1 MSNISIV
8 CSPNNKTRKTELET
22 HVVNGQPSEFLKD
35 ITPLRRPKIKAQSIL
50 WQRAYRWQKAMRIW
64 NKAHEPEVATLQS
77 IEDAFK
83 KKWPC
88 AIAVYSNQDKT
99 LKMTIPWISITFTKT
114 RTGCIRGYMFL
125 DNGKKLTADIFMS
138 PSQLTDFLP
147 FLMNIVYTRTE
158 MEEFESRLSSLSTEI
173 DGYISHANHNSHNE
187 PLPAWKAIN
196 IFELFYEKFKCLSSL
211 NRYEEALAAIK
222 DALFYYNLIEQFE
235 EKNNCTLYSCIL
247 GDCLFPYDTLEYF
260 LYAELSHTLLMLG
273 RLNEAIMSYR
283 SLYERKLKYIENNRI
298 WPGYNFDGI
307 GETEQY
313 SETVAYVAE
322 YCHWVEHYCDLLSIA
337 MNKDQAIKQMTR
349 AIDAVKSLTILKY
362 EDSMFYLEQ
371 LKCSMESMST
381 SLQNM

>member
-8 CSPNNKTRKTELET
+8 HSPNNKTRETELET

-35 ITPLRRPKIKAQSIL
+35 ITPLRRPDLKAQSIL
-50 WQRAYRWQKAMRIW
+50 RQRAYRWQKAMRIW

-83 KKWPC
+83 QKWPC
-88 AIAVYSNQDKT
+88 AIAEYSERGKV
-99 LKMTIPWISITFTKT
+99 LRMTIPWMSITFKMT
-114 RTGCIRGYMFL
+114 RAGYMRGYMFL
-125 DNGKKLTADIFMS
+125 DNGKKLTADIYMS
-138 PSQLTDFLP
+138 PSLLTEFLP
-147 FLMNIVYTRTE
+147 LIINIFWTRPE
-158 MEEFESRLSSLSTEI
+158 IEEFESRLSTLSTEI
-173 DGYISHANHNSHNE
+173 DGYISNANHNSHNE
-187 PLPAWKAIN
+187 PLPAWQAIN
-196 IFELFYEKFKCLSSL
+196 IFELFYEKFHCLSSL

-222 DALFYYNLIEQFE
+222 DALFYFNLIEQFE
-235 EKNNCTLYSCIL
+235 DRNDCTLYTCII
-247 GDCLFPYDTLEYF
+247 GNCPFPYDNLEYF

-283 SLYERKLKYIENNRI
+283 SLYERKLKYIEINRI

-322 YCHWVEHYCDLLSIA
+322 YCRWVEHYCDLLSIA

-371 LKCSMESMST
+371 LKCSLESMST
-381 SLQNM
+381 SIQNM

>member
-1 MSNISIV
+1 MSNISTV
-8 CSPNNKTRKTELET
+8 CSPNNKTRKTEFET
-22 HVVNGQPSEFLKD
+22 HVDNGQWSEILKD
-35 ITPLRRPKIKAQSIL
+35 ITPLRRPEIKAQSIL
-50 WQRAYRWQKAMRIW
+50 RQRAYRWQKAMRIW
-64 NKAHEPEVATLQS
+64 NMNHDPEATTLES
-77 IEDAFK
+77 IEVAFK

-88 AIAVYSNQDKT
+88 SIVNYSDCGKVLNIAIPFLNLSFSIST
-99 LKMTIPWISITFTKT
+99 MGKM
-114 RTGCIRGYMFL
+114 RGYINYG
-125 DNGKKLTADIFMS
+125 DGKRLGADIFMS

-158 MEEFESRLSSLSTEI
+158 MEEFESKLSSLSTEI

-187 PLPAWKAIN
+187 PLPAWQAIN

-260 LYAELSHTLLMLG
+260 LYADLSHTLLMLG

-283 SLYERKLKYIENNRI
+283 LLYERKLKYIENNRI

-322 YCHWVEHYCDLLSIA
+322 YCRWVEHYCDLLSIA